1 MFKFGPQN
9 LGSRGPPGSATVSAP
24 ENRPKLA
31 CDILNEAA
39 SPK

>member
-1 MFKFGPQN
+1 MLKFGASKSRVK
-9 LGSRGPPGSATVSAP
+9 GSPGSATVSAP